1 MHAHVAP
8 VAEQSTLVDWNK
20 VGFGGVPPDFAAW
33 NASMHHI
40 RADATLEGRY
50 DNLLLLILDGTGTT
64 MFEPLASGCKALSYC
79 YWKKEYQIR
88 WYIATDAIGRI
99 LFVSTTYSGK
109 TDDVKALEMTGF
121 YQ

>member
-1 MHAHVAP
+1 M
-8 VAEQSTLVDWNK
+8 VDWDK
-20 VGFGGVPPDFAAW
+20 AIFRGVPPNFAAW

-40 RADATLEGRY
+40 RANATLDGRY

-64 MFEPLASGCKALSYC
+64 IFEPKSTACKALMYC
-79 YWKKEYQIR
+79 YWKKEYQLR

-99 LFVSTTYSGK
+99 LFVSTVYSGK